1 MPITKTS
8 QMAKRNAPPPAQINM
23 ISRGAVLEGTLRAES
38 DVRISGRIVGSLRV
52 QGRAIITEEGFVD
65 GELIAQSAD
74 IAGGLEG
81 LIRVTERLMLRTSA
95 RVDADI
101 RAARL
106 IMEDGAVCN
115 GRFRMTTASA
125 PDEEGA
131 ILSIESE
138 DLSWDESWVPRLKGP
153 LPGTDEETDDDLFD
167 GLSGPSTPRRF
178 PSPPHDGEFDED
190 TLVSV
195 DAEEETGEP
204 NAKASDETIPSPLEA
219 ETAETKEGDTA

>member
-1 MPITKTS
+1 
-8 QMAKRNAPPPAQINM
+8 MAKKKSAPPAQINM

-38 DVRISGRIVGSLRV
+38 DVRISGRIVGSLRI

-81 LIRVTERLMLRTSA
+81 LIRVTERLMLRTTA

-115 GRFRMTTASA
+115 GRFRMTNASDD
-125 PDEEGA
+125 DENA

-153 LPGTDEETDDDLFD
+153 MPGTDEEEGDDLFD
-167 GLSGPSTPRRF
+167 GFSGPSTPRRF
-178 PSPPHDGEFDED
+178 PSPPHAGQFPEPSDQQDSEVATEHS
-190 TLVSV
+190 LE
-195 DAEEETGEP
+195 EEETEAASVE
-204 NAKASDETIPSPLEA
+204 NSSSEETEKATS
-219 ETAETKEGDTA
+219 

>member
-1 MPITKTS
+1 
-8 QMAKRNAPPPAQINM
+8 MAKRNAPPPAQINM

-115 GRFRMTTASA
+115 GRFRMTTASD
-125 PDEEGA
+125 PEEEGA

-153 LPGTDEETDDDLFD
+153 LPGTDEEADDDLFD

-178 PSPPHDGEFDED
+178 PSPPHDGEFDDSPTAEPPEKSTNGASTAPTD
-190 TLVSV
+190 EVS
-195 DAEEETGEP
+195 EP
-204 NAKASDETIPSPLEA
+204 EDETQ
-219 ETAETKEGDTA
+219 KEGDTV

>member
-1 MPITKTS
+1 
-8 QMAKRNAPPPAQINM
+8 MAKKNIAPPAQINM

-38 DVRISGRIVGSLRV
+38 DVRISGRIIGSLRV
-52 QGRAIITEEGFVD
+52 QGRAIITQEGFVD

-81 LIRVTERLMLRTSA
+81 LIRVTERLMLRTTA

-115 GRFRMTTASA
+115 GRFRMTNTSE
-125 PDEEGA
+125 DEEGA

-153 LPGTDEETDDDLFD
+153 LPGTDEEEADDLFD
-167 GLSGPSTPRRF
+167 GFSGPSTPRRF
-178 PSPPHDGEFDED
+178 PSPPHAGQFSERPED
-190 TLVSV
+190 Q
-195 DAEEETGEP
+195 EEETLHET
-204 NAKASDETIPSPLEA
+204 NTASMPPASEDSTLEEEQRNETEEA
-219 ETAETKEGDTA
+219 TP